1 MLSFTGQEQGQH
13 LPKPN
18 MQELFCAIRGT
29 TFAQFFQTKYAGALL
44 DESEDRV
51 KVGASQLLPGWEI
64 GILGACQE
72 NRHEKKSRNTL
83 KRSVT
88 KTESTKGRGR
98 GGKG

>member
-1 MLSFTGQEQGQH
+1 M
-13 LPKPN
+13 PKPN

-72 NRHEKKSRNTL
+72 NRHEK
-83 KRSVT
+83 VH
-88 KTESTKGRGR
+88 EIP
-98 GGKG
+98 